1 MEPSQIPMNFTYRS
15 ADGREDFLVA
25 KANEDAVGWI
35 DKWPAWQNGFLILKG
50 PKGCGKSHLA
60 GVWQTLSDARLLQA
74 SDLAGLSI
82 DELAKIATT
91 SVLCEDA
98 KPGMPETEMFHLFNL
113 VVENKNSMLITAEKL
128 PKYWD
133 LSLPDLVSR
142 LGTIP
147 IATIEEPDD
156 QLFAA
161 LVVKHFSDRQL
172 AVSPD
177 VVQYL
182 LNRIERSF
190 AEVARIVSTL
200 DKRALS
206 QKRKI
211 GIPLIRE
218 VLMEEQG
225 N

>member
-1 MEPSQIPMNFTYRS
+1 MEASQIPMNFTFRS

-25 KANEDAVGWI
+25 QANEIAVGWI
-35 DKWPAWQNGFLILKG
+35 DKWPAWQSGFLILTG
-50 PKGCGKSHLA
+50 PRGCGKSHLA
-60 GVWQTLSDARLLQA
+60 GVWQTMSNAILIQS

-82 DELAKIATT
+82 EALAEIATT
-91 SVLCEDA
+91 PVLCEDI
-98 KPGMPETEMFHLFNL
+98 KPGVAETEMFHLFNL
-113 VVENKNSMLITAEKL
+113 MVENKNSMLITAEMA
-128 PKYWD
+128 PKQWN
-133 LSLPDLVSR
+133 LTLPDLASR

-147 IATIEEPDD
+147 IAAIEEPDD

-172 AVSPD
+172 AVTPD

-190 AEVARIVSTL
+190 AEIARMVSIL
-200 DKRALS
+200 DKRALA

-211 GIPLIRE
+211 NIPLVRD
-218 VLMEEQG
+218 VLMEEQE